1 MVTLDK
7 VLGQHGEEVEGDAV
21 HAKINMKKEGRDGSG
36 DLFGTLSSSTLSS
49 GGRCSFCL
57 FAQPT
62 PPLVSVSK
70 HQAGDSFDHPHRG
83 RTTPLTD

>member
-7 VLGQHGEEVEGDAV
+7 VLGQHGEEVEGDGV

-49 GGRCSFCL
+49 GGRCSFC
-57 FAQPT
+57 FFGEFT
-62 PPLVSVSK
+62 PPLVSV
-70 HQAGDSFDHPHRG
+70 GERG
-83 RTTPLTD
+83 GFV